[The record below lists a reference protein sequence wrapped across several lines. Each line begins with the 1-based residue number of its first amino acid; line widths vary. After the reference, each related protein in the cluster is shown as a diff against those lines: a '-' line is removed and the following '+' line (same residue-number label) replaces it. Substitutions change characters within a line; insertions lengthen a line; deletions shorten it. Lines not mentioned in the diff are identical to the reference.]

1 MNSLKIIGARH
12 SGFYLGW
19 PGFSPPPFS
28 PDEESLCLAPEG
40 MK

>member
-28 PDEESLCLAPEG
+28 PDEESCALPLKE
-40 MK
+40 